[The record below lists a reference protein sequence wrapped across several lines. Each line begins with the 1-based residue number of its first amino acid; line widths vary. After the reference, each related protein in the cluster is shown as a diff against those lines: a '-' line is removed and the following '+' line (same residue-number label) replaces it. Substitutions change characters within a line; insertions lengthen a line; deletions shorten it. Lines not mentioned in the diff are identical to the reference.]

1 MPSGLMQRTPLNIID
16 MVRFAAVSH
25 GPREIVS
32 RNVDEPLWRYDYA
45 RAWPRI
51 AQLANMLAGRGIG
64 MGDRVCSLAWNTHR
78 HFELFFAVP
87 GMGAIL
93 HTANPRLSDEHL
105 VFTINDAGGKVLLV
119 ERNLLQTV
127 ERVRGHLETVEHVV
141 VLSDD
146 LRTPDGYEG
155 YEALIAA
162 EAPSYP
168 WPVVDEDDGAFLCY
182 TSGTTGNPKGVMYSH
197 RSVVLHA
204 LASGL
209 SGALGFSAFDAVMP
223 CQSLYHANAWGLPFA
238 GAINGVKFVLPCDR
252 FDGPSLDELVQDE
265 GVTFAGG
272 VPTIFT
278 MYLDHLERTGRGTA
292 GLQRVIIGGSALP
305 RVMAERLAAHGV
317 EVQQIWGMTETSPL
331 GFVSTSTPALAALG
345 PEQEQEALWTRQG
358 RSLFGIEAKIV
369 DEQKI
374 ELPRDGRSP
383 GALLVRGPWVLDRYY
398 NSAASAV
405 DADGWFDTGDI
416 ATIDAFGFMR
426 ITDRGKDVIKSG
438 GEWISSIDLENAAVA
453 HDSVRIAAVIGVPH
467 PKWEERPVL
476 FVELAEDAR
485 FDEAA
490 IRRHLEASVARWW
503 LPEQIVVAAIPLN
516 ATGKIDKKRLRAM
529 YDEGLP
535 LAAAA
540 I

>member
-16 MVRFAAVSH
+16 MARFAAVSH
-25 GPREIVS
+25 GTREIVS

-78 HFELFFAVP
+78 HLELFFAVP

-146 LRTPDGYEG
+146 LRTPDGYDG

-209 SGALGFSAFDAVMP
+209 SGALGFSAFDVVMP

-238 GAINGVKFVLPCDR
+238 GAINGVKFVLPSDR
-252 FDGPSLDELVQDE
+252 FDGPSLDELVRDE

-278 MYLDHLERTGRGTA
+278 MYLDHLERTGHGTG

-317 EVQQIWGMTETSPL
+317 EVQQIWGMTEDEPARLCVHLDPRACRARAGAGT
-331 GFVSTSTPALAALG
+331 GGVVDAAGALAVRHRGKDRRRA
-345 PEQEQEALWTRQG
+345 ETSNCRATARN
-358 RSLFGIEAKIV
+358 
-369 DEQKI
+369 
-374 ELPRDGRSP
+374 P
-383 GALLVRGPWVLDRYY
+383 GALLVRGPWVSGSVLQQRRIRCGRRRLVRY
-398 NSAASAV
+398 
-405 DADGWFDTGDI
+405 
-416 ATIDAFGFMR
+416 R
-426 ITDRGKDVIKSG
+426 
-438 GEWISSIDLENAAVA
+438 
-453 HDSVRIAAVIGVPH
+453 
-467 PKWEERPVL
+467 
-476 FVELAEDAR
+476 
-485 FDEAA
+485 
-490 IRRHLEASVARWW
+490 
-503 LPEQIVVAAIPLN
+503 
-516 ATGKIDKKRLRAM
+516 
-529 YDEGLP
+529 
-535 LAAAA
+535 
-540 I
+540 